1 MGMSIL
7 GKTSHN
13 EAPQQNLRWS
23 LLCQCHP
30 GKDSHAPSLHSDSR
44 QMCQGQL
51 QVGTAQG
58 WGTLGLERGQQHSHI
73 HLWEEL

>member
-1 MGMSIL
+1 MPLPCTVTAG
-7 GKTSHN
+7 
-13 EAPQQNLRWS
+13 
-23 LLCQCHP
+23 
-30 GKDSHAPSLHSDSR
+30 